1 MKSTLSIILKNIVL
15 FFLLGVSLIFIF
27 SNNIGYVEI
36 RYLFGGIGFLYIIAS
51 LYEAY
56 AISTINQ
63 SANKIPYFTYG
74 FIAKRL
80 IKVIVF
86 CFSGVLL
93 YFSGSIIKYFSFVCF
108 LVAGTEILVVIF
120 RYVKGLSYIA
130 FDKELLIVSTNKLDI
145 LHAGSIQK
153 IESRHGLTYFLD
165 KNNKTFT
172 LRSDILKD
180 IPLFQ
185 KYLNEWIENNNI
197 KDKVVLDK

>member
-27 SNNIGYVEI
+27 SNNIGTVEI
-36 RYLFGGIGFLYIIAS
+36 KYLFGGIGLLFIIAS
-51 LYEAY
+51 LNEAY
-56 AISTINQ
+56 SISTINK
-63 SANKIPYFTYG
+63 SAIKIPYFTYG

-86 CFSGVLL
+86 CFSGVVL

-120 RYVKGLSYIA
+120 RYMKGLSYIA
-130 FDKELLIVSTNKLDI
+130 FDKELLIVSTNKLNI
-145 LHAGSIQK
+145 LHADSIQK
-153 IESRHGLTYFLD
+153 IESRHGLTYFID
-165 KNNKTFT
+165 KNKNAFT
-172 LRSDILKD
+172 LRSDILND

-185 KYLNEWIENNNI
+185 KYLNEWIENNNL
-197 KDKVVLDK
+197 KEKVVID

>member
-1 MKSTLSIILKNIVL
+1 MKSTQSIILKNIVL

-27 SNNIGYVEI
+27 SNNIGYTEI
-36 RYLFGGIGFLYIIAS
+36 KYLYGGIGFLYVIAC

-56 AISTINQ
+56 SISTINK

-93 YFSGSIIKYFSFVCF
+93 YFSGNIIKYFSFVCF

-120 RYVKGLSYIA
+120 RYVKGLSFIA

-145 LHAGSIQK
+145 MHAGSIQK
-153 IESRHGLTYFLD
+153 IETRHGLTYFLD

-172 LRSDILKD
+172 LRSDIVKD
-180 IPLFQ
+180 VPLFQ
-185 KYLNEWIENNNI
+185 TYLNEWIENNNI

>member
-1 MKSTLSIILKNIVL
+1 MKSTQSIILKNIVL

-27 SNNIGYVEI
+27 SNNIGYTEI
-36 RYLFGGIGFLYIIAS
+36 KYLYGGIGFLYVIAC

-56 AISTINQ
+56 SISTINK

-93 YFSGSIIKYFSFVCF
+93 YFSGNIIKYFSFVCF

-120 RYVKGLSYIA
+120 RYVKGLSFIA

-145 LHAGSIQK
+145 MHAGSIQK

-172 LRSDILKD
+172 LRSDIVKD
-180 IPLFQ
+180 VPLFQ
-185 KYLNEWIENNNI
+185 TYLNEWIENNNI

>member
-1 MKSTLSIILKNIVL
+1 MKSTLSIILKNIIL
-15 FFLLGVSLIFIF
+15 FFLLAVSLVFMF

-36 RYLFGGIGFLYIIAS
+36 KYLFGGIGFLYILAS

-56 AISTINQ
+56 SISSINK
-63 SANKIPYFTYG
+63 SVHKIPYFTYG
-74 FIAKRL
+74 FLAKRL

-86 CFSGVLL
+86 SFSGVLL

-108 LVAGTEILVVIF
+108 LVAGTEILLVLY
-120 RYVKGLSYIA
+120 RYAKGLSYIA
-130 FDKELLIVSTNKLDI
+130 FDKELLIVSTNKLDV

-153 IESRHGLTYFLD
+153 IESRHGLTYFID
-165 KNNKTFT
+165 NNNKTFT
-172 LRSDILKD
+172 LRSDIVKD

-185 KYLNEWIENNNI
+185 QYLNEWIEANNI